1 MPRPLTKDDAPTIAK
16 LPAFQPLTE
25 SDVIELANCTESIS
39 LVLTEPDSCQ
49 PAGMI
54 TYTVGVN
61 YYRVDYLI
69 ATDAIVRGTLLNLL
83 QRKAEQRGKAII
95 STVNEYDIFKLQA
108 FKIAGFSS
116 RLKRGA
122 FESAD
127 GVEFCWANTKAKKT
141 AKAE

>member
-25 SDVIELANCTESIS
+25 ADVIELANCTDSIS

-54 TYTVGVN
+54 TYAVCIN

-69 ATDAIVRGTLLNLL
+69 ATDAIVRGTMLNLL

-95 STVNEYDIFKLQA
+95 ATVDEYDIYRLQA
-108 FKIAGFSS
+108 FKVAGFSS

-122 FESAD
+122 FEAAD

-141 AKAE
+141 AKAK